1 MSQQLSAAVL
11 QEMLNE
17 DYKTNMK
24 RYSSYYDEK
33 RPGKSPADISQDLHE
48 DVFVTLSG
56 PLKKMQAAYLN
67 DVSKNCYAAKYM
79 DSANPN
85 AEQIQIC
92 RDEKRIKH
100 LGKWEDKL
108 ENTRDSN
115 LYRYQECM
123 NDAENNIAKAMTCI
137 EGYNTGMAKDNLSL
151 ENWFRGEYSKFC

>member
-1 MSQQLSAAVL
+1 MSHQLSSAVL

-67 DVSKNCYAAKYM
+67 DVSKNCYKAKYM

-85 AEQIQIC
+85 AEQI
-92 RDEKRIKH
+92 
-100 LGKWEDKL
+100 
-108 ENTRDSN
+108 
-115 LYRYQECM
+115 
-123 NDAENNIAKAMTCI
+123 
-137 EGYNTGMAKDNLSL
+137 
-151 ENWFRGEYSKFC
+151 